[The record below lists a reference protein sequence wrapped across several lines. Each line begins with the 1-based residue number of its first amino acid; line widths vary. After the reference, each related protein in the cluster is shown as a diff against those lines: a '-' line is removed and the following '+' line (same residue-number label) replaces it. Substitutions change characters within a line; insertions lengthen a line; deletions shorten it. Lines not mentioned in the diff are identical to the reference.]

1 VTVKTP
7 ISKSVP
13 GDPVNLV
20 SDTNAVDLLPSPTVD
35 NIDANLD
42 NGHNASKPALE
53 FQHFPVAKKRS
64 RYTDFVT
71 PSG

>member
-42 NGHNASKPALE
+42 NEALQWADLAAAME
-53 FQHFPVAKKRS
+53 KINS
-64 RYTDFVT
+64 
-71 PSG
+71 